1 MESQSV
7 FQAETQ
13 AKKFLLNRLPE
24 DGVKGAER
32 QVAHF
37 RGRHPAAGP
46 RGPRAAR
53 HHGLEVVR
61 EGGAERRGHRVEPQR
76 RDVETLVEVLP
87 RRLGRVV
94 CRILGTVFISLTTPF
109 VIMVMG

>member
-1 MESQSV
+1 MESQSI
-7 FQAETQ
+7 FQAETK
-13 AKKFLLNRLPE
+13 ANFFLLNR
-24 DGVKGAER
+24 V
-32 QVAHF
+32 
-37 RGRHPAAGP
+37 PAAGR

-76 RDVETLVEVLP
+76 RDVEALVEVLP

-94 CRILGTVFISLTTPF
+94 SCILGTVSIANES
-109 VIMVMG
+109 

>member
-1 MESQSV
+1 MFKNGYFRYVSESKWNLNPFFKPKQKPI
-7 FQAETQ
+7 F
-13 AKKFLLNRLPE
+13 FLLNC
-24 DGVKGAER
+24 V
-32 QVAHF
+32 
-37 RGRHPAAGP
+37 PAAGR

-94 CRILGTVFISLTTPF
+94 CRILGTVFISLTTTPF